1 MDRTDLISILRTTRK
16 NKHYRQ
22 QDIARWGGVTQSEL
36 SNIENKRVD
45 IRLSTLKQIADALDL
60 KIIALPKERLEDV
73 EKLLTPITEELQE
86 DNHSALLE
94 KYRVSDE
101 DE

>member
-1 MDRTDLISILRTTRK
+1 MDRTDLISILRITRK
-16 NKHYRQ
+16 TKKYRQ

-36 SNIENKRVD
+36 SNIENGHVD

-60 KIIALPKERLEDV
+60 KIIAIPKNKLDDV
-73 EKLLTPITEELQE
+73 EAALEPSKEWQEE
-86 DNHSALLE
+86 NTSSLLE